1 MWRINLTYS
10 SVARGERIR
19 SSEAPI
25 QSWTFAWSGVF
36 PGRHIGETRVIA
48 ERFTVRRLKFLAE
61 VASAR
66 FIAMECVK
74 THQFAQLE
82 EVCNAPGIFECLIQL
97 HRDESCGCHFRE
109 EFQT

>member
-25 QSWTFAWSGVF
+25 QSWPFACSGVF

-66 FIAMECVK
+66 FIAMECSK

-82 EVCNAPGIFECLIQL
+82 EVWNAHTILQAWIQL
-97 HRDESCGCHFRE
+97 LCLA
-109 EFQT
+109 